1 MATLIVAARNIT
13 RNSRRSLMTISAIAV
28 GTMALLLFGEFVSQI
43 FVTLETQNVVRSGH
57 IALFREGYYQYGAGN
72 PAAYG
77 IRDYRSIIRLIAED
91 PVLKPMINVVTPTIT
106 LFGIAGNF
114 NAEASKTIVG
124 LGVVPTDYNKM
135 HHWDEHHLK
144 LASSAADKPLNEKN
158 DNHGFIGAGLAR
170 ILGYCEAL
178 KLGNCPKRPGVGRQ
192 IVLSGSGGN
201 KRDFSSLEEEVKR
214 TNPSTKKEMAPRLD
228 LLAATANG
236 APNVV
241 NFYVDKAIKQGVKE
255 YDDSLV
261 IMNFTLAQQLLY
273 GRGEKKAVSIV
284 VQLHR
289 TEDIPAARA
298 RIKKLIAEKGLKLE
312 TRDLMELQPF
322 YKQAVGMF
330 VAIFTFISIVMAVIV
345 LFTVVN
351 TMSMSVMERT
361 HEIGTLRAMGVKRR
375 GITIQFVFEG
385 MLLGLIGA
393 TIGIIVG
400 SIAGVLVN
408 HAGLTWHPPGQAY
421 STPFLVRTK
430 GVGRLLFDIWIG
442 LGCMATL
449 AAWIPA
455 YRAARIKIVDAL
467 GHI

>member
-1 MATLIVAARNIT
+1 MSTLIIAARNIT

-43 FVTLETQNVVRSGH
+43 FVALETQNVVRSGH
-57 IALFREGYYQYGAGN
+57 IALFRSGYYKYGAGN
-72 PAAYG
+72 PASYG
-77 IRDYRSIIRLIAED
+77 IADYRSVIRLIRED
-91 PVLKPMINVVTPTIT
+91 PVLKPMINVVTPTIN

-114 NAEASKTIVG
+114 DAEASKTFVG
-124 LGVVPTDYNKM
+124 LGVVPADYNTM
-135 HHWDEHHLK
+135 HRWDEHHLK
-144 LASSAADKPLNEKN
+144 LASSAADKPLNEKAQ
-158 DNHGFIGAGLAR
+158 DHGFIGAGLAR

-178 KLGNCPKRPGVGRQ
+178 KLGDCPKR
-192 IVLSGSGGN
+192 SGGDLTVPADSGRN
-201 KRDFSSLEEEVKR
+201 KRDFSRLEEEAKQ
-214 TNPSTKKEMAPRLD
+214 TNPAAKTETAPRLD

-261 IMNFTLAQQLLY
+261 IMNFKLAQQLLY

-284 VQLHR
+284 LQLHR
-289 TEDIPAARA
+289 TEDIPVARA
-298 RIKKLIAEKGLKLE
+298 RIEKLIRDKGLDLE

-375 GITIQFVFEG
+375 GITIQFVLEG

-393 TIGIIVG
+393 TVGIGIG

-408 HAGLTWHPPGQAY
+408 HAGLTWHPPAQAY
-421 STPFLVRTK
+421 ATPLLVRTT
-430 GVGRLLFDIWIG
+430 GVGHLLFGIWIG
-442 LGCMATL
+442 LGCMATV

-467 GHI
+467 GHV